1 MIIITHLACRQIPK
15 MMKQAL
21 IVGVV
26 LLGLASSSWAE
37 TVHSTDNAL
46 YEGALELA
54 RTSTVYSFNFKNL
67 VVYMIIA
74 VSLVP
79 RTFCALSC
87 LQTLRNSVRPCWQYD
102 KKTLGI
108 QVNFRCLL
116 VTPDPWSIKMMSCKK
131 PKLTKS
137 QSYPLLPFPSVR
149 AHGGSH
155 GHQDRPGLHRAQR
168 RRVFLRQER
177 LALPNDVL
185 GERRHRALRLPQPPG
200 LSG

>member
-74 VSLVP
+74 FVLMVGLTGIRTGLGFIGRSAEESFFDKSDLLYLTTYLVSDGIE
-79 RTFCALSC
+79 RYDC
-87 LQTLRNSVRPCWQYD
+87 LNRLA
-102 KKTLGI
+102 
-108 QVNFRCLL
+108 CLDDRKAERL
-116 VTPDPWSIKMMSCKK
+116 LTTSKMMINGAKYLQPVFGYSLEKYE
-131 PKLTKS
+131 TIS
-137 QSYPLLPFPSVR
+137 DGVFDAIMFRQE
-149 AHGGSH
+149 GGSC
-155 GHQDRPGLHRAQR
+155 DSRYTCPAMPSL
-168 RRVFLRQER
+168 
-177 LALPNDVL
+177 
-185 GERRHRALRLPQPPG
+185 
-200 LSG
+200 